1 MALAATG
8 IVLTKTSVSREIKI
22 KWNLIRQ
29 QQVAGLIL
37 INQLGD
43 LSIIVLNPCV
53 NLRQLSVSI
62 TKG

>member
-37 INQLGD
+37 INQLSD
-43 LSIIVLNPCV
+43 FSIIVLNPCV